1 MITIV
6 GLGFMLQGGK
16 VAATHWW
23 AALIQLPCLFLE
35 FGLLYFEG
43 WEGFWWALF
52 IQILVSALIFNI
64 YRIIKSRKTKAHS
77 PLPPAL

>member
-1 MITIV
+1 MITAV

-23 AALIQLPCLFLE
+23 AALIQLPCLLLE

-43 WEGFWWALF
+43 WGGFGWALL
-52 IQILVSALIFNI
+52 IQILISVIIFNI
-64 YRIIKSRKTKAHS
+64 FRIIKSRRN
-77 PLPPAL
+77 